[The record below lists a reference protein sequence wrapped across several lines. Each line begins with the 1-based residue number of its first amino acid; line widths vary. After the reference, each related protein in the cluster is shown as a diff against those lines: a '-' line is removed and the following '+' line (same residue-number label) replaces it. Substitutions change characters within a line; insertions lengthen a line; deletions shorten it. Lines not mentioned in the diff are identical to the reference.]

1 MSDSSVFIFRGMDV
15 VVVFRSLMALD
26 LILKEAVFILFWNK
40 WLGD

>member
-15 VVVFRSLMALD
+15 VVFRSLMTLD

-40 WLGD
+40 WLGN